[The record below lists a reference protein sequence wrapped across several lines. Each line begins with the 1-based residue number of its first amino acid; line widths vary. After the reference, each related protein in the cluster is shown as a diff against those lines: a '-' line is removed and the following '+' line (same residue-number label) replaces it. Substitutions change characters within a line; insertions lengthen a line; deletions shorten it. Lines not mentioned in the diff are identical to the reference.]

1 MKSWKS
7 LKKSNMTDLWW
18 KFLEMNLVLALLW
31 LVFKLVQPRLGF
43 GLQRISLLS
52 LPLLS
57 LLVVV
62 FKSTESPAND
72 WKLRFNIVELP
83 SVELKPAQTISET
96 QNWLTLESLYWLGVV
111 LAGLFFLFRLLQV
124 LVLFSRAES
133 MREGKLH
140 IAQLPRKDSFSF
152 FNRIQ
157 IEQGLDEASR
167 KIVLQHERIHSE
179 KRHSLDILYFESLQC
194 FLWFNPFVYLL
205 KKDAVHVHE
214 FEVDQLMYSRHRK
227 DYLEFLLSY
236 ALGTSSS
243 SYLLTHRF
251 LRKLT
256 LVKRIKIM
264 KHNTKK
270 RGVLALALPFLAL
283 SLALVSWTA
292 RPEPQREQGRKT
304 AAVIDQE
311 EKMAEFKGGMDAL
324 VKYLTNNVRYP
335 EAAVKNKITGKVFVS
350 FVVTEN
356 GKIEKVKVLKG
367 IHESLDAEA
376 KRVVESMPDWNPAEK
391 GGKKV
396 SSEMQLPISFAL

>member
-1 MKSWKS
+1 
-7 LKKSNMTDLWW
+7 
-18 KFLEMNLVLALLW
+18 
-31 LVFKLVQPRLGF
+31 
-43 GLQRISLLS
+43 
-52 LPLLS
+52 
-57 LLVVV
+57 
-62 FKSTESPAND
+62 
-72 WKLRFNIVELP
+72 
-83 SVELKPAQTISET
+83 
-96 QNWLTLESLYWLGVV
+96 
-111 LAGLFFLFRLLQV
+111 
-124 LVLFSRAES
+124 
-133 MREGKLH
+133 
-140 IAQLPRKDSFSF
+140 
-152 FNRIQ
+152 
-157 IEQGLDEASR
+157 
-167 KIVLQHERIHSE
+167 
-179 KRHSLDILYFESLQC
+179 
-194 FLWFNPFVYLL
+194 
-205 KKDAVHVHE
+205 
-214 FEVDQLMYSRHRK
+214 
-227 DYLEFLLSY
+227 
-236 ALGTSSS
+236 
-243 SYLLTHRF
+243 
-251 LRKLT
+251 
-256 LVKRIKIM
+256 M